1 MSKEQDAMRG
11 SCMKFFFDQDAN
23 NIKKIVVGGLGSED
37 YQHGIIQKQCFLR
50 TVCLPL
56 PTVTGK

>member
-1 MSKEQDAMRG
+1 
-11 SCMKFFFDQDAN
+11 MKFFFDQDAN
-23 NIKKIVVGGLGSED
+23 DIKKIVVGGLGSED